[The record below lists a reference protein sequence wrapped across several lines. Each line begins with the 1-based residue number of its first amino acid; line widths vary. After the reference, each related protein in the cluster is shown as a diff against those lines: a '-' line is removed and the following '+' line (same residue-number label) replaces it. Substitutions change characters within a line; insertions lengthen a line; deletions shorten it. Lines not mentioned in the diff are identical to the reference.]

1 MEIRYQNDGRRSRY
15 RGARCQRA
23 HRRRTTMPLITV
35 TYSSVRKSPSLKAE
49 IASAVSD
56 LTARILRKDPKDT
69 AVIVKS
75 VDAADWF
82 AGGQSLAEQGLA
94 SFWLD
99 VHVSEGTN
107 TKDEKAAYLAALFQR
122 MGELLGPLHE
132 ESYAHV
138 DEVKGDA
145 YGFGGF
151 TQERRYI
158 AGKLEVAPQ
167 KATA

>member
-1 MEIRYQNDGRRSRY
+1 M
-15 RGARCQRA
+15 
-23 HRRRTTMPLITV
+23 
-35 TYSSVRKSPSLKAE
+35 
-49 IASAVSD
+49 
-56 LTARILRKDPKDT
+56 
-69 AVIVKS
+69 KS

-82 AGGQSLAEQGLA
+82 AGGKSLAEQSLA

-107 TKDEKAAYLAALFQR
+107 TKDEKAAYLAAIFKR

-145 YGFGGF
+145 YGFGGL

-167 KATA
+167 REAA